1 MIIHKRATG
10 NYIANLDINLLRR
23 QRIICVSRAREGK
36 KRTIINTGKTASNTH
51 SVTINLSPYATAI
64 LLRRYM
70 IIIK

>member
-36 KRTIINTGKTASNTH
+36 KG
-51 SVTINLSPYATAI
+51 
-64 LLRRYM
+64 LLLIRERPRR
-70 IIIK
+70 IPIQSQ